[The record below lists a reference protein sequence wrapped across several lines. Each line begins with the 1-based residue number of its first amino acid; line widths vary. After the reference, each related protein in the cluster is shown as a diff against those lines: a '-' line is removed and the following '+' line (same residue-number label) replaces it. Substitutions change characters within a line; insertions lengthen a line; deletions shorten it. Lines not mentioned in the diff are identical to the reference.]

1 MQAYS
6 GSSFAPF
13 SENEEVIPILQGPM
27 DRFDGENRL
36 VQNSIEN
43 FNVMNRQSGMD
54 HLSGGTSLTRQNVR
68 ENETFN
74 PREIKILFSPDSS
87 TANLQYYNFVF
98 NKVREK
104 INSLEQVQNIIVPV
118 ENNET
123 VIKFKECFSNFKKD
137 ICQVYFKFAEAE
149 QKYNDAKKKYTT
161 FCESLQKTIHAIDI
175 CNVIEPVVIPTTQQ
189 QEQPVD
195 DNEQTLKQL
204 LNDRIDTYYNRL
216 NLEALKNEYSAC
228 RDAMFVEKSIIS
240 EIVGVILPINTCS
253 ICIDKPV
260 AYFNMPCGHT
270 FCETCKP
277 ECEKTKKCHCCR
289 TERTDIKKLFFN

>member
-6 GSSFAPF
+6 GGSFAPF
-13 SENEEVIPILQGPM
+13 NENEEVIPFL
-27 DRFDGENRL
+27 
-36 VQNSIEN
+36 QNSTEN
-43 FNVMNRQSGMD
+43 FNVMNRISDMD
-54 HLSGGTSLTRQNVR
+54 NYLSGGTSVRRETVR
-68 ENETFN
+68 ENEAFN
-74 PREIKILFSPDSS
+74 PTELKILFSPDSS
-87 TANLQYYNFVF
+87 TSNLQYYNFIF

-104 INSLEQVQNIIVPV
+104 INSLEQAHINIVPV
-118 ENNET
+118 ENNES
-123 VIKFKECFSNFKKD
+123 VVQFRECFSNFKKD
-137 ICQVYFKFAEAE
+137 ICQVYFKFADAE

-161 FCESLQKTIHAIDI
+161 FCESLQKTIHAIDLCGI
-175 CNVIEPVVIPTTQQ
+175 IEQVSIPTTETS
-189 QEQPVD
+189 EQPVD
-195 DNEQTLKQL
+195 ESEHTLKQL
-204 LNDRIDTYYNRL
+204 LKERIDTYYTRL
-216 NLEALKNEYSAC
+216 NLEALKNEYTAC
-228 RDAMFVEKSIIS
+228 REAMLIQKSKIT